1 MRFPAFRVKGAVYLK
16 VTSRPPIFLWKG
28 VGFDPSDVKY
38 ILQSGVSEKKKY
50 DLNKTYKIPKIF
62 YKEEVRENSL
72 YQYCMN
78 FFFFKLSACC
88 FV

>member
-38 ILQSGVSEKKKY
+38 ILQSGVSVVISISVVVSILLVARPGICRLTGTISGGQTAPALGMVADDY
-50 DLNKTYKIPKIF
+50 
-62 YKEEVRENSL
+62 
-72 YQYCMN
+72 
-78 FFFFKLSACC
+78 
-88 FV
+88 